1 AAAEA
6 ERRTRARLPEEHRE
20 AGADRLAALDRAH
33 REELGSLTAARRAEA
48 RAAEVTAELAALERQ
63 ARADEDALTDD
74 ADWLTGWPAL
84 RERHQRRLDA

>member
-1 AAAEA
+1 
-6 ERRTRARLPEEHRE
+6 
-20 AGADRLAALDRAH
+20 
-33 REELGSLTAARRAEA
+33 RAEA

-84 RERHQRRLDA
+84 RERHQRRLDAAHEATARAEQLGARVTPAEERLAAA